1 MLYAAWPP
9 LVRVRVRVRLRLRVR
24 VRVRVSYPN
33 PNPNQAASVLFALAR
48 GPLSLPGALMAWT
61 AFTSVH
67 LARLLTFTR
76 RLHLRVQQE
85 QRTAA
90 RRSD

>member
-1 MLYAAWPP
+1 
-9 LVRVRVRVRLRLRVR
+9 
-24 VRVRVSYPN
+24 
-33 PNPNQAASVLFALAR
+33 
-48 GPLSLPGALMAWT
+48 MAWT

>member
-1 MLYAAWPP
+1 MGLGSGLGLGLGLELAN
-9 LVRVRVRVRLRLRVR
+9 
-24 VRVRVSYPN
+24 PN
-33 PNPNQAASVLFALAR
+33 PNPPPNQAASVLFALAR
-48 GPLSLPGALMAWT
+48 APLALPGALVAWT

-76 RLHLRVQQE
+76 RLHLRLHLQQE
-85 QRTAA
+85 QRMAA